1 MVFLIN
7 AVLLLHV
14 LVLNSP
20 KTLRIKVSPK
30 LWYVCMTESI
40 GITNQNNNTDIFT
53 AVRTSTLTVFIG

>member
-1 MVFLIN
+1 MLFFWV
-7 AVLLLHV
+7 VMLHV

-20 KTLRIKVSPK
+20 ERLRIKVSLK